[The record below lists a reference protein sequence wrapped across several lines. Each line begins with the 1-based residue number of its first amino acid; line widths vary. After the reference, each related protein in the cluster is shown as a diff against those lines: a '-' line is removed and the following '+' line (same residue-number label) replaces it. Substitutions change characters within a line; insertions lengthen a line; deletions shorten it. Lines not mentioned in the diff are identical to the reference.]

1 MAPSMKRQ
9 VQRVKD
15 DAQRLLA
22 PASIERACL
31 AAGHDWRV
39 RELPPVVLIGL
50 MMTQVLHAT
59 SLRGALR
66 AGRVDATATA
76 FCKAKQRMPL
86 DVIQRLV
93 SDLASQAQ
101 GVMGSPKS
109 CCAVGESHAGVV
121 PGALPGVGRVVM
133 VDGSA
138 ASMPDT
144 PALQNAFGQPGNV
157 KPGCGF
163 PVMHLLA
170 LFDHASGLLRDLLT
184 HPGHTH
190 DMAHACKLH
199 PMLEPG
205 DVLLGDRGFS
215 SYAHIALLLQENLHG
230 VLHVHQRQIVSFKP
244 GRKSKRQLPKS
255 KRKDAPSSSFVKR
268 LGKHDQLVDYHKPHP
283 RNKPDWMSQ
292 AQYDQL
298 PGSIRVREL
307 RYTVKS
313 KRGRKREVTI
323 VTTLLDPVKYPKRE
337 LAKLYQSRWEVETR
351 LCEFKQTL
359 GADVL
364 PSQSEQGVLK
374 DLWMHVLVFNLIRLL
389 MLRHAKERGCDPRRL
404 SFIDARD
411 ALRYLGQETINHP
424 IPRLMYHEIRP
435 GRDEPR
441 VIKRRKDRYS
451 VMTKPREELRKTLEK
466 KRVTA

>member
-15 DAQRLLA
+15 DAHCLLS
-22 PASIERACL
+22 PAAIERACV

-50 MMTQVLHAT
+50 MMTQVLYAT
-59 SLRGALR
+59 SLRGTLR
-66 AGRVDATATA
+66 AGQVDATPTA
-76 FCKAKQRMPL
+76 LCKAKRQLPL

-93 SDLASQAQ
+93 SDLAGQAR
-101 GVMGSPKS
+101 GVMSQCPP
-109 CCAVGESHAGVV
+109 AT
-121 PGALPGVGRVVM
+121 PRLPGVGRVVM
-133 VDGSA
+133 VDGSS

-144 PALQNAFGQPGNV
+144 PALQNAFGQPGNA
-157 KPGCGF
+157 KEGCGF

-170 LFDHASGLLRDLLT
+170 LFDQSTGMIQDLLT
-184 HPGHTH
+184 HPNNTH
-190 DMAHACKLH
+190 DLAHASKLH
-199 PMLEPG
+199 PMLEEG
-205 DVLLGDRGFS
+205 DILLGDRGFS
-215 SYAHIALLLQENLHG
+215 SYAHIALLLQDHLHG
-230 VLHVHQRQIVSFKP
+230 VLHAHQRQIVSFKP

-298 PGSIRVREL
+298 PGVIRVREL

-313 KRGRKREVTI
+313 KRGRKREVTV
-323 VTTLLDPVKYPKRE
+323 VTTLLDPRKYPKRE

-411 ALRYLGQETINHP
+411 VLRYLGQDTIHHA
-424 IPRLMYHEIRP
+424 IPRLMYHEVRP

-451 VMTKPREELRKTLEK
+451 VMTNTREELRKTLEK
-466 KRVTA
+466 KRITT

>member
-15 DAQRLLA
+15 DAHCLLS
-22 PASIERACL
+22 PAAIERACV

-50 MMTQVLHAT
+50 MMMQVLYAT

-66 AGRVDATATA
+66 AGQVDATPTA
-76 FCKAKQRMPL
+76 LCKAKGQLPL

-93 SDLASQAQ
+93 SDLAGQAR
-101 GVMGSPKS
+101 GVMSQCPP
-109 CCAVGESHAGVV
+109 ATPRLA
-121 PGALPGVGRVVM
+121 GVGRVVM
-133 VDGSA
+133 VDGSS

-144 PALQNAFGQPGNV
+144 PALQNAFGQPGNAR
-157 KPGCGF
+157 PGCGF

-170 LFDHASGLLRDLLT
+170 LFDQSTGLIRDLLT
-184 HPGHTH
+184 HPNNTH
-190 DMAHACKLH
+190 DLAHASKLH
-199 PMLEPG
+199 PMLEEG
-205 DVLLGDRGFS
+205 DLLLGDRGFS

-230 VLHVHQRQIVSFKP
+230 VLHAHQRQIVSFKP

-268 LGKHDQLVDYHKPHP
+268 LGKQDQLVDYHKPQD
-283 RNKPDWMSQ
+283 KPDWMTQ

-313 KRGRKREVTI
+313 TRGRKREVTV
-323 VTTLLDPVKYPKRE
+323 VTTLLDSREYPKAVIAE
-337 LAKLYQSRWEVETR
+337 LYESRWEVETR

-364 PSQSEQGVLK
+364 PSKSEQGVLK
-374 DLWMHVLVFNLIRLL
+374 DLWMHVLVYNLVRLL
-389 MLRHAKERGCDPRRL
+389 MLRHAKERGCDPKRL

-411 ALRYLGQETINHP
+411 VLRYAANRPTNRP
-424 IPRLMYHEIRP
+424 IPELVYHKLRP

-441 VIKRRKDRYS
+441 VIKRRKDNYS
-451 VMTKPREELRKTLEK
+451 YMTKPRETLRQNLGSKTV
-466 KRVTA
+466 RA